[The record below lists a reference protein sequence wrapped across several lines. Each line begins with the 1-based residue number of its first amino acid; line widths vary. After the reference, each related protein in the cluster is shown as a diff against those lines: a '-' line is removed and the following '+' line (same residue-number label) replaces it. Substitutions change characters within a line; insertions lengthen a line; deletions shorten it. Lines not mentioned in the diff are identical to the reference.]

1 MTEPTV
7 RVDPHHLA
15 AAGRSILE
23 ALGVPPEDATLVAD
37 SLVLADLW
45 GHQSHGMLRLPW
57 YAHRLQSGVMQ
68 ARTEPSFVVDAGAVA
83 VLDGHDGIG
92 QVLAARATGEAI
104 ARAKAH
110 GIGAV
115 AVRRSN
121 HFGTAMYYS
130 LMGPAAGCIVLV
142 ATNASPAMAPWGG
155 REKRVG
161 TNPWSIAAPVAGR
174 PPLALDIAT
183 TAVAR
188 GKIYLARQRGEA
200 IPKGWALDAE
210 GRPTTDAERAIAGL
224 VAPMAGHKGYGIA
237 VMMDLLAGVLSGSA
251 FGAAVHGPYERA
263 ERSGAGHLM
272 IALDIA
278 AFLPLAEFE
287 ARSARLVEELKSAPR
302 AEGVEE
308 IFYPGEIEARNA
320 ERSARDGLHLPVKT
334 CDDVIALARELGV
347 AVEGLAAV

>member
-1 MTEPTV
+1 VSEPVV
-7 RVDPHHLA
+7 RVDPHRLA
-15 AAGRSILE
+15 GAGRSILE
-23 ALGVPPEDATLVAD
+23 ALGVPEADATLVAD

-45 GHQSHGMLRLPW
+45 GHQSHGALRLPW
-57 YAHRLQSGVMQ
+57 YVRRLQSGAMR
-68 ARTEPSFVVDAGAVA
+68 ARTQAEFVVDAGAVA

-110 GIGAV
+110 GVGAV

-130 LMGPAAGCIVLV
+130 LMGPPAGCIVLV

-155 REKRVG
+155 RAKRVG

-174 PPLALDIAT
+174 APLALDIAN

-188 GKIYLARQRGEA
+188 GKIYLARQRGEP
-200 IPKGWALDAE
+200 IPKGWALDTA
-210 GRPTTDAERAIAGL
+210 GRPTTDAERALAGL
-224 VAPMAGHKGYGIA
+224 VAPMAGHKGYAIA
-237 VMMDLLAGVLSGSA
+237 VLMDLLAGVLSGSA
-251 FGAAVHGPYERA
+251 FGAAVHGPYEPA
-263 ERSGAGHLM
+263 AQSGAGHLV

-278 AFLPLAEFE
+278 AFLPVAEFE
-287 ARSARLVEELKSAPR
+287 ARAARLVEQLKAPPR
-302 AEGVEE
+302 AEGVDE

-320 ERSARDGLHLPVKT
+320 ERAAREGLTLPAKT
-334 CDDVIALARELGV
+334 VDDLRSLAQELGV
-347 AVEGLAAV
+347 ELPPVTVA